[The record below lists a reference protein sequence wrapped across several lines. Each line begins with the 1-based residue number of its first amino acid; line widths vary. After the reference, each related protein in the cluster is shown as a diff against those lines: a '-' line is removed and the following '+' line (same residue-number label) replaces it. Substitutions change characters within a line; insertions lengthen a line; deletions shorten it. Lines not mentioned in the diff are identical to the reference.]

1 MKKDINIEIGQRVLT
16 ARRQARLSR
25 DELAEKLNISTLF
38 MGYIECGQKGMSLTT
53 LKNLCKI
60 LGVSADYI
68 LLGETENIT
77 QKNIGLL
84 LNSIDVEYLPIV
96 EHQLKEFLLYIDE
109 IDKLHRK
116 KYIQIKEEPL
126 NL

>member
-53 LKNLCKI
+53 LMNLCKI
-60 LGVSADYI
+60 LGVSSDYI

-77 QKNIGLL
+77 RKNIDLL
-84 LNSIDVEYLPIV
+84 LNDIDIEYLPIV
-96 EHQLKEFLLYIDE
+96 ERHLKNLLLYIDE
-109 IDKLHRK
+109 INQINQRK
-116 KYIQIKEEPL
+116 YNFKKDED
-126 NL
+126 